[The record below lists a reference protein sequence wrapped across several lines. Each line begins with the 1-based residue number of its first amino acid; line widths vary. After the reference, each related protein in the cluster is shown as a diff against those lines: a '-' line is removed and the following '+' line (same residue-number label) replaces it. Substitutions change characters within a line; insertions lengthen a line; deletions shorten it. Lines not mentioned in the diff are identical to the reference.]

1 MLSRSERVGVS
12 RTGSEEHMNRD
23 CILAELSRL
32 LPALIHDLQA
42 VGRASVSAG
51 MEQQGKTTGLSGL
64 SANHL
69 WFLTALRKGPQSV
82 RSLADGLGVSSPA
95 ATQLANRLEEHG
107 LIWRHRDTVD
117 RRVVLVDCSPAGE
130 RLVDLIVGDFTARLG
145 NALSRLTD
153 EEVRKVFEG
162 CWLFSQVLGEAPRA

>member
-1 MLSRSERVGVS
+1 M
-12 RTGSEEHMNRD
+12 
-23 CILAELSRL
+23 
-32 LPALIHDLQA
+32 IHDLQA

-51 MEQQGKTTGLSGL
+51 TERQGKTAGLSGL

-69 WFLTALRKGPQSV
+69 WFLAALREGPQSV

-107 LIWRHRDTVD
+107 LIRRHRDPLD

-130 RLVDLIVGDFTARLG
+130 RLVDLIVGDFSVRLG

-162 CWLFSQVLGEAPRA
+162 CRLFSRAIGEA